1 MPRFIH
7 FIFKVET
14 VRAVLKKELD
24 LPLAEIADP
33 NARLDG
39 GDVLFTGKTSF
50 PSFKKKLHELIYFFI
65 TGREFF
71 VGLSK
76 WTNEAGA
83 RAVAAAF
90 PEYPCVPIKVNF
102 VITFGIGLFIFI

>member
-1 MPRFIH
+1 MQ
-7 FIFKVET
+7 VEA

-39 GDVLFTGKTSF
+39 GDVLF
-50 PSFKKKLHELIYFFI
+50 

-90 PEYPCVPIKVNF
+90 PEYPCVPIKVLASG
-102 VITFGIGLFIFI
+102 T